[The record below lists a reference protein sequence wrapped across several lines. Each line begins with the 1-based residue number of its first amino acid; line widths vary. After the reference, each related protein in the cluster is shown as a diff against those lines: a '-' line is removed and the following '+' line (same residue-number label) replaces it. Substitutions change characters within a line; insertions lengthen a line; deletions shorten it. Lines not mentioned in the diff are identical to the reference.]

1 MFKQIIS
8 FIKSIFG
15 TEKETIIWSEVTK
28 PHIIED
34 DMKEVFWEKCDPR
47 IPVGE
52 VITEEV
58 PTKVKEPVEVKRDET
73 PVQKPKRKYNH
84 RKKGNTTP
92 KNTVS
97 SEEKPKRKYTRRS
110 APKKSDQS
118 KG

>member
-1 MFKQIIS
+1 MFKQFIS

-15 TEKETIIWSEVTK
+15 TEKETNTWSDVTIIK
-28 PHIIED
+28 ED
-34 DMKEVFWEKCDPR
+34 DTKEVFWEKCDPW

-52 VITEEV
+52 VGMEET
-58 PTKVKEPVEVKRDET
+58 PTKVEEPVEVKRDET

-84 RKKGNTTP
+84 RKKGNTTL

-110 APKKSDQS
+110 APKK
-118 KG
+118 